1 MARITRNKA
10 AEILGLSR
18 QTISNYIEQGL
29 IGSCVGEHGILYVN
43 SEDVEKYA
51 QKYKMLAANE
61 KMIDDKLKEVEAHK
75 RAINIELTELRNRAT
90 ANGKLTANAV
100 GMLFGVINAI
110 SYLNIT
116 PKLSYRESQML
127 KDIINGMTYD
137 ELSFKYDLTTAR
149 IRQIIDKTC
158 NKLTYNENATIAD
171 IATNQDMRIVIDG
184 LKKKLK
190 AVQTSY
196 DEYRRAK
203 DDVPTNGAV
212 LPPLILGKD
221 VNDCD
226 FPVRILNMFRGYN
239 VYTVGDLLRKFHG
252 KSDLAKIRNLG
263 KKSVY
268 IILDFIEEN
277 NLCFKQDGESD
288 EDFYIRLNN
297 NLSNKKMKK
306 MIKKV
311 LGFVT
316 IGNVSVLLVAM
327 IGVFY
332 LFTKRFEPAILCMFL
347 AIAVWFIDFLFR
359 KCDEALE
366 LAEKSNDN
374 ESDAI
379 QTTIWAYDELHLEM
393 QRHRLTA
400 IQGMKYK
407 NKAEFM
413 QRKKS
418 LTQYLKYSDAIDN
431 LYEQEVERLHKM
443 EKEIEKKN
451 NNGKEQGTDSETE
464 TAKSE

>member
-18 QTISNYIEQGL
+18 QTIINYIEQGL

-61 KMIDDKLKEVEAHK
+61 KMIDNKLKEVEAHK
-75 RAINIELTELRNRAT
+75 RAINVELTELRNRAT
-90 ANGKLTANAV
+90 ANGKLAANAV
-100 GMLFGVINAI
+100 GMLFGVINTM

-116 PKLSYRESQML
+116 PKLSYREFQML

-149 IRQIIDKTC
+149 IRQIVEKTC
-158 NKLTYNENATIAD
+158 NKLTYNENAAIAD
-171 IATNQDMRIVIDG
+171 IATNQDLRIVIDG

-203 DDVPTNGAV
+203 GDVPVSGAV

-221 VNDCD
+221 INDCD

-252 KSDLAKIRNLG
+252 KSDIAKIRNLG
-263 KKSVY
+263 KKSIY

-277 NLCFKQDGESD
+277 NLSFKQDGESD

-297 NLSNKKMKK
+297 LMNKKH
-306 MIKKV
+306 
-311 LGFVT
+311 
-316 IGNVSVLLVAM
+316 
-327 IGVFY
+327 
-332 LFTKRFEPAILCMFL
+332 E
-347 AIAVWFIDFLFR
+347 
-359 KCDEALE
+359 E
-366 LAEKSNDN
+366 ND
-374 ESDAI
+374 
-379 QTTIWAYDELHLEM
+379 
-393 QRHRLTA
+393 
-400 IQGMKYK
+400 
-407 NKAEFM
+407 
-413 QRKKS
+413 
-418 LTQYLKYSDAIDN
+418 
-431 LYEQEVERLHKM
+431 
-443 EKEIEKKN
+443 
-451 NNGKEQGTDSETE
+451 
-464 TAKSE
+464 

>member
-90 ANGKLTANAV
+90 ASGKLAANAI
-100 GMLFGVINAI
+100 GMLFGVINAM

-137 ELSFKYDLTTAR
+137 ELSFKYDQTTAR
-149 IRQIIDKTC
+149 IRQIVEKTC
-158 NKLTYNENATIAD
+158 NKLTYNENAAIAD
-171 IATNQDMRIVIDG
+171 IATNQDLRIVIDG

-203 DDVPTNGAV
+203 GDVPISGAV

-226 FPVRILNMFRGYN
+226 FPVRILNMFKSYN
-239 VYTVGDLLRKFHG
+239 VYTIGDLLRKFHG
-252 KSDLAKIRNLG
+252 KSDIAKIRNLG
-263 KKSVY
+263 KKSIY

-277 NLCFKQDGESD
+277 NLSFKQDGESD

-297 NLSNKKMKK
+297 NLSNKKH
-306 MIKKV
+306 
-311 LGFVT
+311 
-316 IGNVSVLLVAM
+316 
-327 IGVFY
+327 
-332 LFTKRFEPAILCMFL
+332 E
-347 AIAVWFIDFLFR
+347 
-359 KCDEALE
+359 E
-366 LAEKSNDN
+366 ND
-374 ESDAI
+374 
-379 QTTIWAYDELHLEM
+379 
-393 QRHRLTA
+393 
-400 IQGMKYK
+400 
-407 NKAEFM
+407 
-413 QRKKS
+413 
-418 LTQYLKYSDAIDN
+418 
-431 LYEQEVERLHKM
+431 
-443 EKEIEKKN
+443 
-451 NNGKEQGTDSETE
+451 
-464 TAKSE
+464 

>member
-1 MARITRNKA
+1 MARITRSKA

-75 RAINIELTELRNRAT
+75 RAINVELTELRNRAT
-90 ANGKLTANAV
+90 ASGKLAANAV
-100 GMLFGVINAI
+100 GMLFGVINTM

-116 PKLSYRESQML
+116 PKLSYRESKML

-149 IRQIIDKTC
+149 IRQIVEKTC
-158 NKLTYNENATIAD
+158 NKLTYNENAAIAD
-171 IATNQDMRIVIDG
+171 IATNQDLRIVIDG

-203 DDVPTNGAV
+203 GDVPISGAV

-226 FPVRILNMFRGYN
+226 FPVRILNMFKCYN

-252 KSDLAKIRNLG
+252 KSDMAKIRNLG

-277 NLCFKQDGESD
+277 NLSFKQDGESD

-297 NLSNKKMKK
+297 LMNKKH
-306 MIKKV
+306 
-311 LGFVT
+311 
-316 IGNVSVLLVAM
+316 
-327 IGVFY
+327 
-332 LFTKRFEPAILCMFL
+332 E
-347 AIAVWFIDFLFR
+347 
-359 KCDEALE
+359 E
-366 LAEKSNDN
+366 ND
-374 ESDAI
+374 
-379 QTTIWAYDELHLEM
+379 
-393 QRHRLTA
+393 
-400 IQGMKYK
+400 
-407 NKAEFM
+407 
-413 QRKKS
+413 
-418 LTQYLKYSDAIDN
+418 
-431 LYEQEVERLHKM
+431 
-443 EKEIEKKN
+443 
-451 NNGKEQGTDSETE
+451 
-464 TAKSE
+464 

>member
-1 MARITRNKA
+1 MARITRKKA

-75 RAINIELTELRNRAT
+75 RAINVELTELRNRAT
-90 ANGKLTANAV
+90 ANGKLAANAV

-116 PKLSYRESQML
+116 PKLSYRESKLL

-137 ELSFKYDLTTAR
+137 ELSIKYDLTTTR
-149 IRQIIDKTC
+149 IRQIVDKTC
-158 NKLTYNENATIAD
+158 NKLTDNEDTAIAE
-171 IATNQDMRIVIDG
+171 IATNQDLRIVIEN

-196 DEYRRAK
+196 DEYRRTK
-203 DDVPTNGAV
+203 GDVPVSNAI

-221 VNDCD
+221 VNDCG
-226 FPVRILNMFRGYN
+226 FPVRILNMFKWCD

-252 KSDLAKIRNLG
+252 KSDLDKLRNLG
-263 KKSVY
+263 KKSVC

-277 NLCFKQDGESD
+277 NLSFKKNGESD

-297 NLSNKKMKK
+297 NLSNKKH
-306 MIKKV
+306 
-311 LGFVT
+311 
-316 IGNVSVLLVAM
+316 
-327 IGVFY
+327 
-332 LFTKRFEPAILCMFL
+332 E
-347 AIAVWFIDFLFR
+347 
-359 KCDEALE
+359 E
-366 LAEKSNDN
+366 ND
-374 ESDAI
+374 
-379 QTTIWAYDELHLEM
+379 
-393 QRHRLTA
+393 
-400 IQGMKYK
+400 
-407 NKAEFM
+407 
-413 QRKKS
+413 
-418 LTQYLKYSDAIDN
+418 
-431 LYEQEVERLHKM
+431 
-443 EKEIEKKN
+443 
-451 NNGKEQGTDSETE
+451 
-464 TAKSE
+464 

>member
-61 KMIDDKLKEVEAHK
+61 KMIDDKLKEVESHK
-75 RAINIELTELRNRAT
+75 RAINVELTELRNRAT
-90 ANGKLTANAV
+90 ANGKLAANAV

-116 PKLSYRESQML
+116 PKLSYRESKML

-137 ELSFKYDLTTAR
+137 ELSFKYDLTAGR
-149 IRQIIDKTC
+149 IKQIVGKTC
-158 NKLTYNENATIAD
+158 NKLTYNEDATIAD
-171 IATNQDMRIVIDG
+171 IATNQDLRIVIEG

-203 DDVPTNGAV
+203 GDVPISGAV

-226 FPVRILNMFRGYN
+226 FPVRIMNMFRGYN

-277 NLCFKQDGESD
+277 NLSFKQDGESD
-288 EDFYIRLNN
+288 EDFYIRINN
-297 NLSNKKMKK
+297 NLSDKKH
-306 MIKKV
+306 
-311 LGFVT
+311 
-316 IGNVSVLLVAM
+316 
-327 IGVFY
+327 
-332 LFTKRFEPAILCMFL
+332 E
-347 AIAVWFIDFLFR
+347 
-359 KCDEALE
+359 E
-366 LAEKSNDN
+366 ND
-374 ESDAI
+374 
-379 QTTIWAYDELHLEM
+379 
-393 QRHRLTA
+393 
-400 IQGMKYK
+400 
-407 NKAEFM
+407 
-413 QRKKS
+413 
-418 LTQYLKYSDAIDN
+418 
-431 LYEQEVERLHKM
+431 
-443 EKEIEKKN
+443 
-451 NNGKEQGTDSETE
+451 
-464 TAKSE
+464 

>member
-18 QTISNYIEQGL
+18 QTIGNYIEQGL

-61 KMIDDKLKEVEAHK
+61 KMIDDKLKEIEAHK
-75 RAINIELTELRNRAT
+75 RAINVELTELRNRAT
-90 ANGKLTANAV
+90 ANGKLAANAV

-149 IRQIIDKTC
+149 IRQIVNKTC
-158 NKLTYNENATIAD
+158 NKLTYNENAAIAD
-171 IATNQDMRIVIDG
+171 IATNQDLRIVIDG

-203 DDVPTNGAV
+203 GDVPISGAV

-226 FPVRILNMFRGYN
+226 FPVRILNMFKSYN

-277 NLCFKQDGESD
+277 NLSFKQDGESD

-297 NLSNKKMKK
+297 LTNKKH
-306 MIKKV
+306 
-311 LGFVT
+311 
-316 IGNVSVLLVAM
+316 
-327 IGVFY
+327 
-332 LFTKRFEPAILCMFL
+332 E
-347 AIAVWFIDFLFR
+347 
-359 KCDEALE
+359 E
-366 LAEKSNDN
+366 ND
-374 ESDAI
+374 
-379 QTTIWAYDELHLEM
+379 
-393 QRHRLTA
+393 
-400 IQGMKYK
+400 
-407 NKAEFM
+407 
-413 QRKKS
+413 
-418 LTQYLKYSDAIDN
+418 
-431 LYEQEVERLHKM
+431 
-443 EKEIEKKN
+443 
-451 NNGKEQGTDSETE
+451 
-464 TAKSE
+464 

>member
-29 IGSCVGEHGILYVN
+29 IGSCVGEHGIVYVN

-75 RAINIELTELRNRAT
+75 RAINVELTELRNRAT
-90 ANGKLTANAV
+90 ANGKLAANAV
-100 GMLFGVINAI
+100 GMLFGVINTM

-137 ELSFKYDLTTAR
+137 ELSFKYELTTAR
-149 IRQIIDKTC
+149 IRQIVEKTC
-158 NKLTYNENATIAD
+158 NKLTYNENAAIAD
-171 IATNQDMRIVIDG
+171 IATNQDLRIVIDG

-203 DDVPTNGAV
+203 GDVPISGAV

-226 FPVRILNMFRGYN
+226 FPVRLLNMFRGYN

-263 KKSVY
+263 KKSIY

-277 NLCFKQDGESD
+277 NLSFKQDGESD

-297 NLSNKKMKK
+297 LMNKKH
-306 MIKKV
+306 
-311 LGFVT
+311 
-316 IGNVSVLLVAM
+316 
-327 IGVFY
+327 
-332 LFTKRFEPAILCMFL
+332 E
-347 AIAVWFIDFLFR
+347 
-359 KCDEALE
+359 E
-366 LAEKSNDN
+366 ND
-374 ESDAI
+374 
-379 QTTIWAYDELHLEM
+379 
-393 QRHRLTA
+393 
-400 IQGMKYK
+400 
-407 NKAEFM
+407 
-413 QRKKS
+413 
-418 LTQYLKYSDAIDN
+418 
-431 LYEQEVERLHKM
+431 
-443 EKEIEKKN
+443 
-451 NNGKEQGTDSETE
+451 
-464 TAKSE
+464 

>member
-75 RAINIELTELRNRAT
+75 RAINVELTELRNRAT
-90 ANGKLTANAV
+90 ASGKLAANAV
-100 GMLFGVINAI
+100 GMLFGVINTM

-116 PKLSYRESQML
+116 PKLSYRESKML

-137 ELSFKYDLTTAR
+137 ELSFKYDLTAGR
-149 IRQIIDKTC
+149 IKQIVDKTC
-158 NKLTYNENATIAD
+158 NKLTYNENAAIAD
-171 IATNQDMRIVIDG
+171 IATNQDLRIVIDG

-203 DDVPTNGAV
+203 GDVPISGAV

-226 FPVRILNMFRGYN
+226 FPVRILNMFKSYN

-297 NLSNKKMKK
+297 NLSNKKH
-306 MIKKV
+306 
-311 LGFVT
+311 
-316 IGNVSVLLVAM
+316 
-327 IGVFY
+327 
-332 LFTKRFEPAILCMFL
+332 E
-347 AIAVWFIDFLFR
+347 
-359 KCDEALE
+359 E
-366 LAEKSNDN
+366 ND
-374 ESDAI
+374 
-379 QTTIWAYDELHLEM
+379 
-393 QRHRLTA
+393 
-400 IQGMKYK
+400 
-407 NKAEFM
+407 
-413 QRKKS
+413 
-418 LTQYLKYSDAIDN
+418 
-431 LYEQEVERLHKM
+431 
-443 EKEIEKKN
+443 
-451 NNGKEQGTDSETE
+451 
-464 TAKSE
+464 

>member
-1 MARITRNKA
+1 MDRITRRKA
-10 AEILGLSR
+10 AEILGVSR

-29 IGSCVGEHGILYVN
+29 IGSYKDHGILYVN

-75 RAINIELTELRNRAT
+75 RAINVELTELRNRAT
-90 ANGKLTANAV
+90 ASGKLAANAV

-116 PKLSYRESQML
+116 PKLSYREFHIL

-137 ELSFKYDLTTAR
+137 ELSFKYDLTATR
-149 IRQIIDKTC
+149 IKQIVDKTC

-171 IATNQDMRIVIDG
+171 IATNQDLRIVIDG

-203 DDVPTNGAV
+203 GDVPISGAV

-226 FPVRILNMFRGYN
+226 FPVRILNMFKIYN

-268 IILDFIEEN
+268 IIIDFIEEN
-277 NLCFKQDGESD
+277 NLSFKQDGESD

-297 NLSNKKMKK
+297 LTNKKH
-306 MIKKV
+306 
-311 LGFVT
+311 
-316 IGNVSVLLVAM
+316 
-327 IGVFY
+327 
-332 LFTKRFEPAILCMFL
+332 E
-347 AIAVWFIDFLFR
+347 
-359 KCDEALE
+359 E
-366 LAEKSNDN
+366 ND
-374 ESDAI
+374 
-379 QTTIWAYDELHLEM
+379 
-393 QRHRLTA
+393 
-400 IQGMKYK
+400 
-407 NKAEFM
+407 
-413 QRKKS
+413 
-418 LTQYLKYSDAIDN
+418 
-431 LYEQEVERLHKM
+431 
-443 EKEIEKKN
+443 
-451 NNGKEQGTDSETE
+451 
-464 TAKSE
+464 

>member
-75 RAINIELTELRNRAT
+75 RAINVELTELRNRAT
-90 ANGKLTANAV
+90 ASGKLAANAV

-110 SYLNIT
+110 SHLNIT
-116 PKLSYRESQML
+116 PKLRYRESHIL

-137 ELSFKYDLTTAR
+137 ELSFKYDLTAGR
-149 IRQIIDKTC
+149 IKQIVDKTC
-158 NKLTYNENATIAD
+158 NKLTYNENAAIAD
-171 IATNQDMRIVIDG
+171 IATNQDLRIVIDG

-203 DDVPTNGAV
+203 GDVPISGAV

-226 FPVRILNMFRGYN
+226 FPVRILNMFKSYN
-239 VYTVGDLLRKFHG
+239 VYAVGDLLRKFHG

-277 NLCFKQDGESD
+277 NLSFKQDGESD

-297 NLSNKKMKK
+297 LTNKKH
-306 MIKKV
+306 
-311 LGFVT
+311 
-316 IGNVSVLLVAM
+316 
-327 IGVFY
+327 
-332 LFTKRFEPAILCMFL
+332 E
-347 AIAVWFIDFLFR
+347 
-359 KCDEALE
+359 E
-366 LAEKSNDN
+366 ND
-374 ESDAI
+374 
-379 QTTIWAYDELHLEM
+379 
-393 QRHRLTA
+393 
-400 IQGMKYK
+400 
-407 NKAEFM
+407 
-413 QRKKS
+413 
-418 LTQYLKYSDAIDN
+418 
-431 LYEQEVERLHKM
+431 
-443 EKEIEKKN
+443 
-451 NNGKEQGTDSETE
+451 
-464 TAKSE
+464 